1 MCLKSRGVFGIFKN
15 VRPAVR
21 NAILLGAMCCF
32 SYLAV
37 YIARNILSTVS
48 PALISAKVFTESE
61 IGTLTLVYFFT
72 YACGQ
77 LINGIIGDRVKAKYM
92 MCGGLVLAG
101 AFSAM
106 FVQFSYIRAVA
117 FVTYGAVGFALSM
130 IYAPMT
136 KVVAENTE
144 PIHAERCSL
153 GYTFA
158 SFFGSPVAGV
168 LAGFLAWR
176 NVFHVS
182 NAILI
187 IMGIICFGVFIV
199 FEKKQIVVYNKYD
212 NAKAKNG
219 VDVKILFK
227 RSIVKFTVVAVVTG
241 IVRTTVVFWLPTY
254 ISQHLNFSD
263 SEASLIF
270 SASTAV
276 ISLSAFIGMFLYERL
291 KRNVD
296 RVLIISFICSAIC
309 FFVVFLIKMPIVNIC
324 FLMLAILWSNSAT
337 TMLWSVYCPSLK
349 DTGMVSSA
357 TGFLDFSSYIAAG
370 IASQLFS
377 NYVTTIGWGNLILI
391 WFGLMIVGVA
401 ISLPLKKKARI

>member
-1 MCLKSRGVFGIFKN
+1 MFKN
-15 VRPAVR
+15 MRPAVR
-21 NAILLGAMCCF
+21 NAIMLGAMCCF

-37 YIARNILSTVS
+37 YIARNILSTVT
-48 PALISAKVFTESE
+48 PALIAEKIFTEAE
-61 IGTLTLVYFFT
+61 IGTLSSVYFIA

-77 LINGIIGDRVKAKYM
+77 LINGIMGDKIKAKYM

-101 AFSAM
+101 LFSIL
-106 FVQFSYIRAVA
+106 FVEFSYIRYIA
-117 FVTYGAVGFALSM
+117 FITYGAVGFALSM

-144 PIHAERCSL
+144 PVHAERCSL

-176 NVFHVS
+176 SVFHVS

-187 IMGIICFGVFIV
+187 VMGVICFIV
-199 FEKKQIVVYNKYD
+199 FIIFEKAKIVEYNKYD
-212 NAKAKNG
+212 NKQTKTGAANIK
-219 VDVKILFK
+219 VLFK
-227 RSIVKFTVVAVVTG
+227 RSIVKFTVVSIVTG

-254 ISQHLNFSD
+254 ISQYLQFSE
-263 SEASLIF
+263 SQAALLF
-270 SASTAV
+270 SISTLV

-296 RVLIISFICSAIC
+296 KVLLISFISATVC
-309 FFVVFLIKMPIVNIC
+309 FLGVFFISSPFVNIA

-357 TGFLDFSSYIAAG
+357 TGFLDFASYIAAA
-370 IASQLFS
+370 IASKVFA
-377 NYVTTIGWGNLILI
+377 NAVTVIGWSNHILI
-391 WFGLMIVGVA
+391 WFALMAVGII
-401 ISLPLKKKARI
+401 ISLPLKKKTRA